1 MYNPG
6 LYVHVPFCRTK
17 CPYCD
22 FYSIVD
28 LTLVPVWLDALER
41 EARIYRERFGSFD
54 SLYLGG
60 GTPTIL
66 GSKELTRL
74 MGILFREL
82 SFSEDPE
89 ITIEANPDDITK
101 EKAALVRDLG
111 FNRISL
117 GVQSLHEKELRFLK
131 RRHSAQQA
139 EEAIERIVA
148 SGLTNLGIDLMYGLP
163 GQGESEWM
171 ASLKRI
177 VGYNPAHISCYQMTI
192 SEGTPFHRM
201 LEQGRIQAPGEE
213 RERAFFLL
221 TSAYLAEN
229 GYIHYEISNFARE
242 KRTMSRHNLKYWRHV
257 PYLGLGPSAHSFLK
271 GLRWWNLR
279 SVNAYCQAL
288 ACRKKPVEGH
298 ERLTDEQVRLESLF
312 LGFRTNEGVKRA
324 LIEGCPGSGR
334 ALREIRSAGLVKLQA
349 DRIIPTREGFALAD
363 SLPLLFSHEPVPTP
377 LNGTNRFPCEG
388 GRFSITK

>member
-1 MYNPG
+1 MNNPG
-6 LYVHVPFCRTK
+6 LYIHVPFCRTK

-22 FYSIVD
+22 FYSMVD
-28 LTLVPVWLDALER
+28 LSLIPAWLDALEL
-41 EARIYRERFGSFD
+41 EARIYRERFGFFD

-66 GSKELTRL
+66 GSRELTRL
-74 MGILFREL
+74 MGVLFRDL

-101 EKAALVRDLG
+101 EKATLVRDLG

-117 GVQSLHEKELRFLK
+117 GVQSLHEKELRFLQ

-139 EEAIERIVA
+139 EEAIERILV

-201 LEQGRIQAPGEE
+201 IEQGRIQVPDEE

-221 TSAYLAEN
+221 TSAYLTEN

-242 KRTMSRHNLKYWRHV
+242 ERTMSRHNLKYWRHI
-257 PYLGLGPSAHSFLK
+257 PYLGLGPSAHSFIK
-271 GLRWWNLR
+271 GLRWWNLQ

-288 ACRKKPVEGH
+288 ACRKKPVEGR

-312 LGFRTNEGVKRA
+312 LGFRTNEGVKRSI
-324 LIEGCPGSGR
+324 IESCPGSDR

-349 DRIIPTREGFALAD
+349 DRIIPTREGFILAD

-377 LNGTNRFPCEG
+377 LNGTNRFPWEG
-388 GRFSITK
+388 GLP